1 MNTNKNTFFIGTLYS
16 LAAYVLWGL
25 LPIYWKWIEHVPAGE
40 ILAHRIV
47 WSFVFVIGIIYVTKK
62 SSTFRQQIYLF
73 WKTPKSMIPVLI
85 AGMLISCNWFIYIW
99 AVNHE
104 QIVEASLGYYMNP
117 LLSVLL
123 GVIVLREKM
132 SNWHII
138 ALFFAGIGVA
148 ILTIQHGQIPLISI
162 ALALSFALYGLVK
175 KIIKL
180 DSVFSLAIE
189 TALVLPIALIYLS
202 SLQGRGAGTFLT
214 SSLSTTILLIC
225 TGVATALPLL
235 FFAEGLQ
242 RISLSLNGFFQYLAP
257 TISLIL
263 AIFVYHE
270 PFSKIQLISFMFIWS
285 GLILFTLSS
294 TNLARVSEKKTASV

>member
-1 MNTNKNTFFIGTLYS
+1 MNTDRNTFFIGTLYS

-40 ILAHRIV
+40 ILAHRIA
-47 WSFVFVIGIIYVTKK
+47 WSFVFVVGIIYLTKK
-62 SSTFRQQIYLF
+62 SSSFRQQLYMF
-73 WKTPKSMIPVLI
+73 WKSPKSMIPVLI
-85 AGMLISCNWFIYIW
+85 AGILISCNWFIYIW

-104 QIVEASLGYYMNP
+104 QMVEASLGYYINP

-132 SNWHII
+132 SNWQFI
-138 ALFFAGIGVA
+138 ALCFAGIGVA
-148 ILTIQHGQIPLISI
+148 ILTVEHGQIPLISI
-162 ALALSFALYGLVK
+162 ALAFSFALYGLVK

-180 DSVFSLAIE
+180 DSLFSLAIE
-189 TALVLPIALIYLS
+189 TALVLPVALIYLL
-202 SLQGRGAGTFLT
+202 SLEGKGTGMFVT
-214 SSLSTTILLIC
+214 SSLPTTILLIC
-225 TGVATALPLL
+225 SGVATALPLL

-257 TISLIL
+257 TISLLL

-270 PFSKIQLISFMFIWS
+270 PFSKIQLISFMFIWC

-294 TNLARVSEKKTASV
+294 TNVVKISEKKTASV